1 MKRRDTMDRFGC
13 VWARQGIAAS
23 RYYCA
28 MMGEGIS
35 PQICA
40 ACRYRQPAKEAR
52 AVPRK
57 ALIKARGE
65 RSILRVAQEVGVRA
79 ESLAKYESGERQ
91 PQDKTKMRLAEY
103 YGVHVRQLFGGE

>member
-23 RYYCA
+23 QYYCA
-28 MMGEGIS
+28 MTGERIS

-40 ACRYRQPAKEAR
+40 ACQYRQPVKESR
-52 AVPRK
+52 AEPRK
-57 ALIKARGE
+57 ALIEARGE
-65 RSILRVAQEVGVRA
+65 RSILRVAQEAGVRA
-79 ESLAKYESGERQ
+79 ESLAKYERGERK

-103 YGVHVRQLFGGE
+103 YGVHVRQLFDGE